1 MGRGQELLN
10 LVKSIK
16 QQKELQDIG
25 QTISEQI
32 KPENI
37 KAGVEVFGVQGDN
50 NIVDTSEGSA
60 TAANI
65 APGSIAFSK
74 GVKITGAMRTTNSAA
89 PLTINGNNKP
99 INPENPYFILRR
111 QYGGGS
117 VFEELLKVNS
127 AAIKAEWIEGKNIFL
142 RYKLDKTTN
151 TGILQLCATNWGN
164 KFRFGNGNG
173 EMYFSCI
180 NPSTNSGAPY
190 QCWHCTV
197 AKSDLPTLTADKW
210 TGPVTYS
217 QFGKTNSCDI
227 YAYGRDDCIRTT
239 GLEGS
244 SGIPASYQTMT
255 FEKNIS
261 TNVATYLANGAQE
274 YNYASYTDIVDRIGL
289 SNDQIVAG
297 NTVLGLQGTA
307 VELEPDLDFISNVVE
322 KYSGPALVDVQT
334 NYATS
339 TTALSQNV
347 NARKGKRIIAC
358 VGMSNNPSYST
369 SPATP
374 KEIEGWELIHT
385 VHSSKYNNWR
395 QDTLCVFT
403 KIAENETETF
413 NLETMETCGR
423 MSIILLAYDSDKQV
437 QLINS
442 VGGWLSSASYLD
454 DIYIGDI
461 VLNTYFGSSGT
472 TIISGPKC
480 DMYSSGGNT
489 TIALIATTEADNFEL
504 DRTYQSAIATC
515 ILRFEREENPEKV
528 LKAENIKKGVK
539 ILNVI
544 GTLETT
550 AEEEGPSKEEL
561 QARIAELEA
570 EIAEANAII
579 DQLNGEEV

>member
-37 KAGVEVFGVQGDN
+37 KAGVEVFGVQGDT

-65 APGSIAFSK
+65 APGNVAFSK

-99 INPENPYFILRR
+99 INPEKPYFILRR
-111 QYGGGS
+111 QYGSGS

-127 AAIKAEWIEGKNIFL
+127 SAIKDEWIEEKNIFL
-142 RYKLDKTTN
+142 RYKFDKTKN
-151 TGILQLCATNWGN
+151 TGILQLCTTDWGN

-180 NPSTNSGAPY
+180 NPSTNSSAPC

-197 AKSDLPTLTADKW
+197 TKEELPTLTVNKW
-210 TGPVTYS
+210 SGPVSYS
-217 QFGKTNSCDI
+217 NFGKTTSCDI

-244 SGIPASYQTMT
+244 TGIPASYQMMT
-255 FEKNIS
+255 FEKNITTGVS
-261 TNVATYLANGAQE
+261 TYLANGAQE

-289 SNDQIVAG
+289 TNDQIVAG

-307 VELEPDLDFISNVVE
+307 VELEPNAEFIANVVE
-322 KYSGPALVDVQT
+322 KYSGPTVIDAQT
-334 NYATS
+334 AYKTS
-339 TTALSQNV
+339 VAALSKSV
-347 NARKGKRIIAC
+347 TAKKGKRIIAC

-369 SPATP
+369 NPATP

-395 QDTLCVFT
+395 RDTLCVFT

-413 NLETMETCGR
+413 NFETEETCGR
-423 MSIILLAYDSDKQV
+423 ISIILLAYDSDKQV

-461 VLNTYFGSSGT
+461 ILNTYFGSSGT

-528 LKAENIKKGVK
+528 LKPENIKKGIK
-539 ILNVI
+539 ILNIV
-544 GTLETT
+544 GTLEPTT
-550 AEEEGPSKEEL
+550 EEEGPSKEEL

-570 EIAEANAII
+570 EIAEANIII